1 MATDA
6 ALGTVEDLWIGGG
19 PRPASGSARLE
30 LINPATE
37 EALGT
42 APEAS
47 AADVDAAVAA
57 ANAALRDPAWR
68 ELTAADRAAL
78 LRKLADGLDQR
89 AEEMATLITRQ
100 NGMPVKMVRWGNV
113 GGAAFSYRWFADLA
127 EATPVEE
134 LRPSPRSQT
143 LVTNG
148 PVGAV
153 GIIAPWNGPQI
164 LVAWKLGPALAAGC
178 TAVLKPAPETSL
190 DARLLAEAVAEAG
203 FPPGVFNVVTGGRE
217 TGTALVEHPGIAKVA
232 FTGSTAA
239 GRDIAARCGAAL
251 KPVSLE
257 LGGKSA
263 ALLLDDVDTA
273 AFGKHVTR
281 LCAPNSGQVCYSCTR
296 ILAPRSRYDEV
307 VETVVEGMR
316 SARMGDPLSEET
328 SFGPLVSARQR
339 GRVEDYIA
347 LGKGEGADLVLGG
360 GRPADLDRG
369 WFVEPT
375 VFRDV
380 DNSMRVARE
389 EIFGPVLVVIPY
401 DTEADGIA
409 IANDSDYGLG
419 GAVFTADPARGLAA
433 ARRIESGTVGING
446 YEPVLEAPFGGIKAS
461 GLGRE
466 LGPEGF
472 AAYREPKSI
481 YGAP

>member
-1 MATDA
+1 
-6 ALGTVEDLWIGGG
+6 
-19 PRPASGSARLE
+19 
-30 LINPATE
+30 
-37 EALGT
+37 
-42 APEAS
+42 
-47 AADVDAAVAA
+47 
-57 ANAALRDPAWR
+57 
-68 ELTAADRAAL
+68 
-78 LRKLADGLDQR
+78 
-89 AEEMATLITRQ
+89 
-100 NGMPVKMVRWGNV
+100 
-113 GGAAFSYRWFADLA
+113 
-127 EATPVEE
+127 
-134 LRPSPRSQT
+134 
-143 LVTNG
+143 
-148 PVGAV
+148 
-153 GIIAPWNGPQI
+153 
-164 LVAWKLGPALAAGC
+164 
-178 TAVLKPAPETSL
+178 VLKPAPETSL
-190 DARLLAEAVAEAG
+190 DARLLAEAAAEAG

-217 TGTALVEHPGIAKVA
+217 TGAALVDHPKVDKVA

-263 ALLLDDVDTA
+263 ALLLDDADLA
-273 AFGKHVTR
+273 AFGQQVSR

-296 ILAPRSRYDEV
+296 ILAPHSRYDEV

-339 GRVEDYIA
+339 DRVEEYIA
-347 LGKGEGADLVLGG
+347 LGSAEGADLVLGG
-360 GRPADLDRG
+360 GRPADLERG

-375 VFRDV
+375 VFRGV
-380 DNSMRVARE
+380 DNGMRIARE

-401 DTEADGIA
+401 EGEEEGVA
-409 IANDSDYGLG
+409 IANDSEYGLG
-419 GAVFTADPARGLAA
+419 GAVFTADPERGLAA

-446 YEPVLEAPFGGIKAS
+446 YEPVLEAPFGGVKQS

-481 YGAP
+481 YNAPSKPDA